1 MKLPHVR
8 QLGVLGLCLA
18 SVLICT
24 FFGCGSPAA
33 SQPEEFRG
41 LKWGA
46 ETSSVSG
53 LSQIADEGNLALY
66 EKSDEPLKMGE
77 VGLEQVIYGFYK
89 GRFYMGM
96 VYFPAAG
103 FKRIEEM
110 LTRQLG
116 QPAKPDNTP
125 SKLIWDGDSVSVLL
139 TLGESSDQGRLVYIF
154 KPIQLEVELKK

>member
-1 MKLPHVR
+1 MKLLCVR

-18 SVLICT
+18 SVLVCT

-33 SQPEEFRG
+33 GQPEEFRG
-41 LKWGA
+41 IKWGA
-46 ETSSVSG
+46 QSSSVSG
-53 LSQIADEGNLALY
+53 LSQIAGEGNLVLC
-66 EKSDEPLKMGE
+66 EKSDDLLQMGE
-77 VGLEQVIYGFYK
+77 VRLEQVIYGFYK

-110 LTRQLG
+110 LTAQLG

-125 SKLIWDGDSVSVLL
+125 SRLLWDGDSVSVLL
-139 TLGESSDQGRLVYIF
+139 TVGDNSDQGRLVYIY

>member
-1 MKLPHVR
+1 
-8 QLGVLGLCLA
+8 
-18 SVLICT
+18 
-24 FFGCGSPAA
+24 
-33 SQPEEFRG
+33 
-41 LKWGA
+41 
-46 ETSSVSG
+46 
-53 LSQIADEGNLALY
+53 
-66 EKSDEPLKMGE
+66 
-77 VGLEQVIYGFYK
+77 
-89 GRFYMGM
+89 MGM

>member
-18 SVLICT
+18 SVLMCT
-24 FFGCGSPAA
+24 FFGCGSQAA

-41 LKWGA
+41 LKWGV

-66 EKSDEPLKMGE
+66 EKSDDPLKMGE
-77 VGLEQVIYGFYK
+77 VGLDQVVYGFYK

-96 VYFPAAG
+96 VYFPAVG
-103 FKRIEEM
+103 FKGIEEM

-116 QPAKPDNTP
+116 EPAKPDNTP
-125 SKLIWDGDSVSVLL
+125 SKLIWDGENVSVLL
-139 TLGESSDQGRLVYIF
+139 TAGDDSDQGRLVYVY

>member
-1 MKLPHVR
+1 KTGDLL
-8 QLGVLGLCLA
+8 Q
-18 SVLICT
+18 
-24 FFGCGSPAA
+24 
-33 SQPEEFRG
+33 
-41 LKWGA
+41 
-46 ETSSVSG
+46 
-53 LSQIADEGNLALY
+53 
-66 EKSDEPLKMGE
+66 MGE
-77 VGLEQVIYGFYK
+77 VRLDQVVYGFYK

-103 FKRIEEM
+103 FKRIEET

-139 TLGESSDQGRLVYIF
+139 TLGESSDQSRLVYIY

>member
-1 MKLPHVR
+1 MKPSHVR

-18 SVLICT
+18 TVLVCT

-33 SQPEEFRG
+33 SQPDDFRG
-41 LKWGA
+41 IKWGA
-46 ETSSVSG
+46 EVSSVSG
-53 LSQIADEGNLALY
+53 LNQIADEGNLALY
-66 EKSDEPLKMGE
+66 EKSGDLLQMDE
-77 VGLEQVIYGFYK
+77 VRLEQVVYGFYK
-89 GRFYMGM
+89 NRFYMGM

-103 FKRIEEM
+103 FKRIEET

>member
-1 MKLPHVR
+1 MKPSHVR

-18 SVLICT
+18 TVLVCT
-24 FFGCGSPAA
+24 FFGCCSPAA
-33 SQPEEFRG
+33 SQPDDFRG
-41 LKWGA
+41 IKWGA
-46 ETSSVSG
+46 EVSSVSG
-53 LSQIADEGNLALY
+53 LNQIADEGNLALY
-66 EKSDEPLKMGE
+66 EKSGDLLQMDE
-77 VGLEQVIYGFYK
+77 VRLEQVVYGFYK
-89 GRFYMGM
+89 NRFYMGM

>member
-1 MKLPHVR
+1 MKPRHVR
-8 QLGVLGLCLA
+8 QLGILGLCLA
-18 SVLICT
+18 TVLVCT

-33 SQPEEFRG
+33 SQPDDFRG
-41 LKWGA
+41 IKWGVEA
-46 ETSSVSG
+46 SSVSG
-53 LSQIADEGNLALY
+53 LNQIADEGNLILY
-66 EKSDEPLKMGE
+66 EKTGDLLQMSE
-77 VGLEQVIYGFYK
+77 VRLDQVVYGFYK

-96 VYFPAAG
+96 VYFPTAG
-103 FKRIEEM
+103 FKRIEET

-139 TLGESSDQGRLVYIF
+139 TLGESSDQSRLVYVY

>member
-1 MKLPHVR
+1 MKPSHVR

-18 SVLICT
+18 TVLVCT

-33 SQPEEFRG
+33 SQPDDFRG
-41 LKWGA
+41 IKWGA
-46 ETSSVSG
+46 EVSSVSG
-53 LSQIADEGNLALY
+53 LNQIADEGNLALY
-66 EKSDEPLKMGE
+66 EKSGDLLQMDE
-77 VGLEQVIYGFYK
+77 VRLEQVVYGFYK
-89 GRFYMGM
+89 NRFYMGM